1 MSGAMLFGAVFC
13 ITDPVTSPKRDTSL
27 AVYGVF
33 AGAITMLFRYV
44 GGYEESMSFA
54 ILLSNAFVSLI
65 DRYNESLH
73 RMVRRKH
80 LEARKSKGGAKTQPL
95 V

>member
-1 MSGAMLFGAVFC
+1 
-13 ITDPVTSPKRDTSL
+13 
-27 AVYGVF
+27 
-33 AGAITMLFRYV
+33 MLFRYV

-73 RMVRRKH
+73 RMVRRKY